1 MNTISSIYIPSG
13 TIISELRNGAD
24 GNVQERHIA
33 LLCDVIVEASR
44 HDDGCYGYSVPGLPH
59 RVFSASAGTVV
70 VLHK

>member
-13 TIISELRNGAD
+13 TIVSELRNGPD

-44 HDDGCYGYSVPGLPH
+44 HDDGCYGYSVPGIPH
-59 RVFSASAGTVV
+59 RAFSASAGTVV
-70 VLHK
+70 VLRK